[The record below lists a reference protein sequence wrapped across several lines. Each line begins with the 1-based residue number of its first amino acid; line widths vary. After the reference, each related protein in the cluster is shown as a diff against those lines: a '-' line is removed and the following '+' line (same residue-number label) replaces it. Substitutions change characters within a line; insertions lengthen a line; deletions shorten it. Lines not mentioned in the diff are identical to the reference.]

1 MRRCLNAN
9 VFTDAQ
15 EVSLNILPL
24 AHDDE
29 KSVSQVCHACWKAKK
44 KTASKQMT
52 TTLGFV
58 S

>member
-1 MRRCLNAN
+1 MRRCLDAK
-9 VFTDAQ
+9 VFSNAQ
-15 EVSLNILPL
+15 EVPLDILPF

-29 KSVSQVCHACWKAKK
+29 KSVSQVFNAGWKAKK